1 MHLGGDAPEMADNNL
16 QPMDY
21 LVFWGLR
28 RDSDV
33 GVPEFHLV
41 GDDLAFGVGLDKLEA
56 LVGVQCRANVEAFLS
71 AEVPRATGARFGMDE
86 YPTTNWPKGSF
97 VEVEG
102 ALEVFPS
109 GDMRVE
115 SSLLE

>member
-1 MHLGGDAPEMADNNL
+1 
-16 QPMDY
+16 MDY
-21 LVFWGLR
+21 LVFRDLR

-33 GVPEFHLV
+33 GVPEFNHV
-41 GDDLAFGVGLDKLEA
+41 GDDLAFGVRLDKLET

-71 AEVPRATGARFGMDE
+71 AEVPRAMGARFGMDE

-97 VEVEG
+97 VEVKG

-109 GDMRVE
+109 RDLRVE
-115 SSLLE
+115 SSLPE